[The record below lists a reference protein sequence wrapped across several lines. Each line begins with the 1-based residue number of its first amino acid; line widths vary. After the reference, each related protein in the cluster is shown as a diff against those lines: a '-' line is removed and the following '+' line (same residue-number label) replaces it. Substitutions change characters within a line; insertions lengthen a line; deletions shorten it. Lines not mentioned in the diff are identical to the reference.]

1 MREVVIVEAVRSP
14 LGKRNGA
21 LAAMHSI
28 DLLGAVQVLNDVNG
42 TASLSPEQCDAIAGS
57 AHTTVPPEIGRAHV

>member
-28 DLLGAVQVLNDVNG
+28 DLLGLVQSEVIRRTGID
-42 TASLSPEQCDAIAGS
+42 PK
-57 AHTTVPPEIGRAHV
+57 EIGQVVAGCVP